1 MSHNYIKGGS
11 KGNCTPEYGK
21 QTMNES
27 GFTVGGEPEMLG
39 RDGKADPK
47 DDLDGHAPTSHP
59 GNDYARTGSSD
70 PAAALAEIAPV
81 GKGTKYSSLQGG
93 GKTSLPTGE
102 AGGQQNKKPTGK
114 SGD

>member
-1 MSHNYIKGGS
+1 MAHHIKGGT
-11 KGNCTPEYGK
+11 KGNLSPEEA
-21 QTMNES
+21 QASLAAS

-47 DDLDGHAPTSHP
+47 DDLDGHSATDHP
-59 GNDYARTGSSD
+59 GDDYARTGSAD
-70 PAAALAEIAPV
+70 PAEALGEFAPV